1 MLVDGVRPSGT
12 RNLPAFIL
20 FSGILSATD
29 CGAETAMTISET
41 DFAYRLDRWDAHGG
55 NIILIHHIAIIDR

>member
-12 RNLPAFIL
+12 HLPAFIL

-29 CGAETAMTISET
+29 CGAETAMTNSET
-41 DFAYRLDRWDAHGG
+41 DFAYRLDRWDTHGG
-55 NIILIHHIAIIDR
+55 NIIHHIAIIEI